1 MPGQRTIVWRV
12 PSTRDVARPLRRA
25 RLLAARKAGR
35 GCARRAILGGHWDG
49 GNLVRQWMEDGN
61 G

>member
-1 MPGQRTIVWRV
+1 MPQERTIIWRM
-12 PSTRDVARPLRRA
+12 PSTRGVDRLLRRA

-35 GCARRAILGGHWDG
+35 GAARRAILDGNWDM
-49 GNLVRQWMEDGN
+49 GNLVRKWMEDGN